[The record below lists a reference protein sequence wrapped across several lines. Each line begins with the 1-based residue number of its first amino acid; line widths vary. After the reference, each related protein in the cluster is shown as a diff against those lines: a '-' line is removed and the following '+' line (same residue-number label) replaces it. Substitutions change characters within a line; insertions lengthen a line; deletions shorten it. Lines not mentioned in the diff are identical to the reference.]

1 MMDFD
6 YYRPKT
12 LDELAVLLEK
22 TRGMVLAGG
31 TDIIPRLRREAIL
44 SNSLVDISQ
53 VKALRFIREVGDQ
66 VEIGALTSHADIL
79 TSQVIHES
87 APALLQAAF
96 TIGCPQTRYRGT
108 IGGNLANAS
117 PAADTIPPL
126 LTLDAHIYLD
136 SSSGERKVQLQD
148 FLLGPGKT
156 VLESG
161 EFINRIAYAR
171 PQGMWGQAFY
181 KLGKRSGMAIS
192 IVSAAV
198 FLKIDADGSLGELR
212 LALGSVA
219 PTAVRCHSV
228 EDYLIGQK
236 LNPDLVRQA
245 SQLVLKDISPI
256 DDIRASVDYRRHAS
270 TVVARRVIEIAQQM
284 ALRRAA

>member
-181 KLGKRSGMAIS
+181 KL
-192 IVSAAV
+192 SAAV